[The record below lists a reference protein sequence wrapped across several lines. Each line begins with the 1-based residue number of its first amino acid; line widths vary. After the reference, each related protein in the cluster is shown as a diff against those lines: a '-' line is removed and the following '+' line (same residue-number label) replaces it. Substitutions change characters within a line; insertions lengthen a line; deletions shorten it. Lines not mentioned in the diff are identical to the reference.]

1 MKIIK
6 ILEICALLGLFI
18 ICVILWT
25 DVEICHARIDILE
38 RAVKKLDTDV
48 MDNRCWIFD
57 IKPELNPWRPVGGGD
72 SCYTRDVPDDE
83 FIAKAIKFYEAARAR
98 AETK

>member
-18 ICVILWT
+18 ICIILWT

-38 RAVKKLDTDV
+38 RRVENYKMWIKE
-48 MDNRCWIFD
+48 NRKYIFD
-57 IKPELNPWRPVGGGD
+57 IKPELNTWRPVGGGD

-83 FIAKAIKFYEAARAR
+83 FIAKAIKFYEKSSR
-98 AETK
+98 